1 MAVGVA
7 LVADVGS
14 IVTDSVGVMV
24 ARGVEVSDLVV
35 DFGVSAFFTMT
46 GIAGFLVGDA
56 DGFALACGLPDAVAT
71 DVGVVATDVGVKVAV
86 AEAVGVAV
94 AVSVGVGV
102 GVAVGVGRIHF
113 TGHRT

>member
-71 DVGVVATDVGVKVAV
+71 DVGVKVAV
-86 AEAVGVAV
+86 AVGVAV

-102 GVAVGVGRIHF
+102 GVVVGVGRIHF